1 MSATPAARLLR
12 AGVAL
17 SFGHMIVRGTRLD
30 ADLYDRLA
38 ATVLLACLVVDI
50 RRNHREL
57 AQHHQAL
64 KLLADLGEVEDL
76 ARPIDTSNQHWGRSG
91 PVLHSWPLLNC
102 SICRPL
108 R

>member
-17 SFGHMIVRGTRLD
+17 SFGHMVMRGTRPD
-30 ADLYDRLA
+30 ADLYDRLG
-38 ATVLLACLVVDI
+38 ATVLLACLVVDS
-50 RRNHREL
+50 RRDRREL
-57 AQHHQAL
+57 AHHHQAL
-64 KLLADLGEVEDL
+64 QLLTDWVEGLAVPLGVAAADK
-76 ARPIDTSNQHWGRSG
+76 HWAG
-91 PVLHSWPLLNC
+91 PVLHSWPWLNC